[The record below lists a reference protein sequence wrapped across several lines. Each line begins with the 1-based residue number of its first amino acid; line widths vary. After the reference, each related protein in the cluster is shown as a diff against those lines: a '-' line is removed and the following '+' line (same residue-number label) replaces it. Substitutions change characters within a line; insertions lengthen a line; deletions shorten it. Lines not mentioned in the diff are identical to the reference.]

1 MPPKNDFKELHEEV
15 EQEKSLTKTVET
27 PGAMIREL
35 KEQGRLNKHS
45 LNDNMLETTEPGFSG
60 STYHLRRPTVFED
73 LKTIYDKLL
82 HPILQ
87 LAYDD
92 GKITEIPPDWTLIEY
107 GHTLFDFTRGSSGKT
122 HLFFFIF
129 F

>member
-60 STYHLRRPTVFED
+60 STYHLRSPLCV
-73 LKTIYDKLL
+73 
-82 HPILQ
+82 
-87 LAYDD
+87 
-92 GKITEIPPDWTLIEY
+92 KI
-107 GHTLFDFTRGSSGKT
+107 
-122 HLFFFIF
+122 
-129 F
+129 